1 MKIDL
6 FETASIIPQ
15 LFIGVITIVI
25 IIGVTLFILGWL
37 IKK

>member
-25 IIGVTLFILGWL
+25 IIGVVISILGWM